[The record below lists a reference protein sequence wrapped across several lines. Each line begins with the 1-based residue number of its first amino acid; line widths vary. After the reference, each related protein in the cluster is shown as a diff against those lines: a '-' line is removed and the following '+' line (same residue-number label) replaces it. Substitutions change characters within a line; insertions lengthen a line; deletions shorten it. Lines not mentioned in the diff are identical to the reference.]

1 MKIYKILIISML
13 VIQLL
18 APTSAYIPT
27 ETPSVNQMAY
37 IPSVAIYNISVVTEQ
52 PEEDLPI
59 EVIISV
65 QNNDSVIYNDTMT
78 LHIAM
83 KEIVTNAH
91 GGDEPETIIVVN
103 QSISALPAE
112 TITNYTATFA
122 GVYGQYTLTSY
133 LAFNDTMIPT
143 SIHVSIIQILGPP
156 IGDLD
161 TLFYAVGAIFLVPI
175 GFMFF
180 PAIIDV
186 FRKKRHDKVESNGNN
201 KIVEN

>member
-1 MKIYKILIISML
+1 MKIYKILIISL
-13 VIQLL
+13 LTIQLL
-18 APTSAYIPT
+18 VPTSAYVPN
-27 ETPSVNQMAY
+27 ENPSVDQMAY
-37 IPSVAIYNISVVTEQ
+37 IPSVAVYNISVVTEQ

-59 EVIISV
+59 DVIVSV

-83 KEIVTNAH
+83 KEIVTNVH
-91 GGDEPETIIVVN
+91 GDEPETTIVLN

-112 TITNYTATFA
+112 TITNYSASFT

-161 TLFYAVGAIFLVPI
+161 TLFYAVGGIFLVPI
-175 GFMFF
+175 MFMFF

-186 FRKKRHDKVESNGNN
+186 FRKKKHHNGSNN
-201 KIVEN
+201 